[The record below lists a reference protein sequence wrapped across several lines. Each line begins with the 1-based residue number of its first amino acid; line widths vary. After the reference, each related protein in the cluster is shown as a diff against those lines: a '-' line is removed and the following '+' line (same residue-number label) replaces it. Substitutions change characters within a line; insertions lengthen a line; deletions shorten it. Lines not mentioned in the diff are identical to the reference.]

1 MKADLKKLK
10 IKKLRKLLKSNRFFI
25 MCNVNSIQSEKFAKF
40 SQEMIKMKLSHYRV
54 NTKLLKN
61 VLRFSIF
68 QNYANSVMGSVL
80 LIHSKEDLHS
90 VNFKALLTFL
100 DSYKIVVFGVYLDYN
115 VYSINQ
121 VTNLSSLS
129 LDKNISLLLL
139 SLNKLLS
146 SFCSTFI
153 KRVAS

>member
-10 IKKLRKLLKSNRFFI
+10 IKKLRKLLKANRFFI
-25 MCNVNSIQSEKFAKF
+25 MCNVNSIQAEKFAKF

-80 LIHSKEDLHS
+80 LIYSKEDLHS

-129 LDKNISLLLL
+129 LDKNIFLLLL

>member
-10 IKKLRKLLKSNRFFI
+10 IKKLRKVLKANRFFI
-25 MCNVNSIQSEKFAKF
+25 MCNVNSIHAEKFSKF
-40 SQEMIKMKLSHYRV
+40 SQEMLKMKLSYYRV

-61 VLRFSIF
+61 VFRLSIF
-68 QNYANSVMGSVL
+68 QNYANSIMGSVL
-80 LIHSKEDLHS
+80 LIYSKEDLHS
-90 VNFKALLTFL
+90 VNFKALLAFL

-121 VTNLSSLS
+121 VINLSDLS
-129 LDKNISLLLL
+129 LDKNIFLLLL

-146 SFCSTFI
+146 FPCSTFI
-153 KRVAS
+153 KRVS